1 MTDPRMLNYYTT
13 AAWLRGFVSS
23 FDKENKYNDAIIN
36 RLTLAAELL
45 DEVWDQYAKKEGL

>member
-1 MTDPRMLNYYTT
+1 MLNYYTT

>member
-13 AAWLRGFVSS
+13 AAWLRGYVNS
-23 FDKENKYNDAIIN
+23 FDRDNKYNDAIIN

-45 DEVWDQYAKKEGL
+45 SEVWDSYAKKEGL